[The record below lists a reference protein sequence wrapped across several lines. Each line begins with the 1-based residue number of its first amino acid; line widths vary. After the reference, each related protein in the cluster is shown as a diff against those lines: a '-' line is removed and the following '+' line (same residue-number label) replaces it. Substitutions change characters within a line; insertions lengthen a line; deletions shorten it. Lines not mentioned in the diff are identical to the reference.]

1 MSSTSTPKLY
11 LSESVNE
18 SGNTLERLLRRARFM
33 GAMDEVEPS
42 DCPDALPELHVN
54 VNDALSTLH
63 AIHTVLNEGPRHEP
77 HEDCWCSPTIEY
89 KTDYVR
95 VYRHRRIN

>member
-11 LSESVNE
+11 STESASVCE
-18 SGNTLERLLRRARFM
+18 NTLERLLRRARFM
-33 GAMDEVEPS
+33 GAMDEIEPS

-54 VNDALSTLH
+54 ITEAP
-63 AIHTVLNEGPRHEP
+63 GHEP

>member
-1 MSSTSTPKLY
+1 
-11 LSESVNE
+11 
-18 SGNTLERLLRRARFM
+18 
-33 GAMDEVEPS
+33 MDEVAPS

-54 VNDALSTLH
+54 ISDESPLA
-63 AIHTVLNEGPRHEP
+63 HEP
-77 HEDCWCSPTIEY
+77 HEDCWCSPTVEY